1 VRTVIASGGLGRF
14 DLPALWPS
22 ATILNGLGR
31 LLISQGFLPKSDTN
45 GHFQRARSPRLE
57 SSAWFI

>member
-1 VRTVIASGGLGRF
+1 VIASGGLGRF

-45 GHFQRARSPRLE
+45 GRFQGREARGWNRQLDL
-57 SSAWFI
+57 